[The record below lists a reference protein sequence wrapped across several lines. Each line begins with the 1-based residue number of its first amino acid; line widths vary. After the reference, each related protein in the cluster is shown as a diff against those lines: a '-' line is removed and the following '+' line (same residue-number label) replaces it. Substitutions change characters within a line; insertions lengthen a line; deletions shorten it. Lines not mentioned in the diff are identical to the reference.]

1 VGQVALEET
10 PASSGNTNGGMERG
24 GSAERRATFFFN
36 LFFSFL
42 WGLVSVH
49 VDGRYDEALER
60 DRELRNVATSI
71 RELSDI
77 FRDLAILV
85 IDQGTALDR
94 IDCNLENTQDNM
106 HEAVV
111 FLEKANDY
119 TKGVK
124 KERVK

>member
-1 VGQVALEET
+1 
-10 PASSGNTNGGMERG
+10 
-24 GSAERRATFFFN
+24 
-36 LFFSFL
+36 
-42 WGLVSVH
+42 